1 MGAYTGIDVS
11 KDSFDVHVLS
21 LKEDRKFDYDEQGL
35 QACVEWLLEVKP
47 PLVVMEASGG
57 YEKPLAAR
65 LMEEGL
71 PVKVLNPKRI
81 RDFARAMGR
90 MAKTDK
96 IDARVIARYAETFQP
111 PPQEAFE
118 KHIPKLKVL
127 IARRRQLM
135 DIHTQEINR
144 QKQTLDKD
152 VAKSIAI
159 VLKAIEKELNKIEEQ
174 VDKIIDSTPDLKK
187 KSDLLQSMPGIGK
200 ITARALLS
208 DLPELGK
215 FDRRQ
220 IASLVGLAPMTRDSG
235 KYRGKRMIGGG
246 RAIVRKQLYM
256 PTMATVRHNPVIR
269 AYYQR
274 LLKNGKSKMVALVA
288 AMRKVLVTLNAMI
301 ANNQPWDPE
310 KATLS
315 S

>member
-1 MGAYTGIDVS
+1 MEAYTGIDVS

-21 LKEDRKFDYDEQGL
+21 LAEDRKFNYDEQGL
-35 QACVEWLLEVKP
+35 KACVKWLLEVKP
-47 PLVVMEASGG
+47 PLIVMEASGG
-57 YEKPLAAR
+57 YEKPLTAR

-71 PVKVLNPKRI
+71 PVKILNPKRI

-96 IDARVIARYAETFQP
+96 IDAAVIAGYAGTFQP
-111 PPQEAFE
+111 PPQEAFD
-118 KHIPKLKVL
+118 KHISKLKVL
-127 IARRRQLM
+127 VARRRQLM
-135 DIHTQEINR
+135 DMHTKETNR

-159 VLKAIEKELNKIEEQ
+159 VINAIEKELKKIEDQ
-174 VDKIIDSTPDLKK
+174 IDKIINSTPDLKK

-215 FDRRQ
+215 LDRRQ
-220 IASLVGLAPMTRDSG
+220 IASLVGLAPINRDSG

-246 RAIVRKQLYM
+246 RATVRKHLYM
-256 PTMATVRHNPVIR
+256 PTIVTVRYNPVIR

-301 ANNQPWDPE
+301 ANNQPWNPE
-310 KATLS
+310 KVTFAP
-315 S
+315 